1 MNGYRENERDERLNH
16 HYDVHGS
23 ITDAFR
29 FARTPNLCGNMRY
42 RTAGDAARYVKPS
55 SLLLGLAFL
64 FVFRTLV
71 THDCLL
77 TGDESL
83 ANRELAR
90 GPCPSFYAAIIRVAV
105 SIRLQKNLRTL
116 FPWVT
121 KTEKH
126 RAKRLTEHGLSR
138 HDRVW
143 RHVHCSHSGG
153 NFPCRGRGMLYLRSN
168 APQAHHREER
178 PDQRDGSGA
187 H

>member
-29 FARTPNLCGNMRY
+29 FARTPNLCGNTRY
-42 RTAGDAARYVKPS
+42 RTAGDAARYVEPS

-83 ANRELAR
+83 ANREFAR

-105 SIRLQKNLRTL
+105 SFRLQKNLRTL
-116 FPWVT
+116 FPWVA
-121 KTEKH
+121 KAEKN
-126 RAKRLTEHGLSR
+126 RAKCLTEHWLSR
-138 HDRVW
+138 RDRAR
-143 RHVHCSHSGG
+143 RHVHCGHICG
-153 NFPCRGRGMLYLRSN
+153 NFPCRGRGMLSLQSN
-168 APQAHHREER
+168 TPQAHHREER
-178 PDQRDGSGA
+178 ADQRDSPGA